1 MTMRKRVILVF
12 LLVIAL
18 VATSSCS
25 LIVKDEEVDKQT
37 TIIEVADKT
46 ITKGEVNEQTEAML
60 DYQEYMYYLY
70 GMSFDRT
77 SDSSVSSAR
86 SSAIENLIQDAVL
99 SKKTAEMGMDELTA
113 DELSEVEQSVEST
126 WESYTGS
133 VKSTYFADTEL
144 TGEELDKAIE
154 DKLVELGYPAKAELL
169 DSQKIT
175 KAREKLRADVIK
187 DVAVTQEELES
198 AYRARVSEATTNYGN
213 NPSTYGTDVQNGS
226 TVYYVPAGYRF
237 VKNILI
243 KFTDED
249 NTAINDL
256 QSQITSKNSELST
269 AESSLSALGED
280 TSTDDESAAQNRAA
294 LTETKDRLTGEIAE
308 LQTKLDAAKEAA
320 YAAIQPTVDE
330 VLTKLAEGE
339 DFDALME
346 QYGQDTGMQSSP
358 AKENGYPVSADSTN
372 WVSEFRDAA
381 MALEKVGDV
390 SAAVRSSYG
399 IHILKYVSD
408 AVEGEVGL
416 DNVKDALESELLAN
430 KQEEAYTAA
439 VDQWVSEAN
448 AKVYEDRMN

>member
-1 MTMRKRVILVF
+1 MRKRVILAF

-37 TIIEVADKT
+37 TIIEVAGKT
-46 ITKGEVNEQTEAML
+46 ITKAEVAEQTEAML
-60 DYQEYMYYLY
+60 DYQEYVYYLY

-77 SDSSVSSAR
+77 SESSISSAR

-99 SKKTAEMGMDELTA
+99 TQKTAEMGIELTA
-113 DELSEVEQSVEST
+113 DELSEVQQSADSAWDT
-126 WESYTGS
+126 YISS
-133 VKSTYFADTEL
+133 VKSGYFADSEL
-144 TGEELDKAIE
+144 AGEELDKAVE
-154 DKLVELGYPAKAELL
+154 AKMAELGYPAKDELL
-169 DSQKIT
+169 DSQKIS
-175 KAREKLRADVIK
+175 KVREKLRSEVVK

-198 AYRARVSEATTNYGN
+198 AYSTRVSEAMTNYGN

-226 TVYYVPAGYRF
+226 TIYYVPAGYRF

-256 QSQITSKNSELST
+256 QSQLTSKNSELAT
-269 AESSLSALGED
+269 AESSLSDLGED
-280 TSTDDESAAQNRAA
+280 ASADDEAAAQNRAA
-294 LTETKDRLTGEIAE
+294 LTETKERLAGEIAE
-308 LQTKLDAAKEAA
+308 LQTKLDSAKEAA

-330 VLTKLAEGE
+330 VLAKLASGE

-346 QYGQDTGMQSSP
+346 QYGQDTGMQASP

-372 WVSEFRDAA
+372 WVTEFRDAA

-390 SAAVRSSYG
+390 SGAVRSSYG
-399 IHILKYVSD
+399 IHLLKYVSD

-416 DNVKDALESELLAN
+416 DSVKDALEAELLAN

-439 VDQWVSEAN
+439 VEQWVSDAN

>member
-1 MTMRKRVILVF
+1 MRKRVILAF
-12 LLVIAL
+12 LLAIAL

-37 TIIEVADKT
+37 TIIEVAGKA
-46 ITKGEVNEQTEAML
+46 ITKAEVNEQIEAVL
-60 DYQEYMYYLY
+60 DYQEYVYYLY

-77 SDSSVSSAR
+77 SDSSISAAR
-86 SSAIENLIQDAVL
+86 SSAIDNLIQDAVL
-99 SKKTAEMGMDELTA
+99 SQKTAEMGLDELTG
-113 DELSEVEQSVEST
+113 DELSEIEQSVDST
-126 WESYTGS
+126 WDTYTS
-133 VKSTYFADTEL
+133 SIKSAYFADTEL
-144 TGEELDKAIE
+144 AGDELDKAIE
-154 DKLVELGYPAKAELL
+154 DKLAELGYPSKDELL
-169 DSQKIT
+169 TSQKT
-175 KAREKLRADVIK
+175 VKAREKLRSETVK

-198 AYRARVSEATTNYGN
+198 AYSSRVSEAMTNYGN
-213 NPSTYGTDVQNGS
+213 TPSAYGTDVQNGS

-256 QSQITSKNSELST
+256 QSQITSKNSELAT
-269 AESSLSALGED
+269 AESSLSDLGED
-280 TSTDDESAAQNRAA
+280 ASADDESASQNRAA

-308 LQTKLDAAKEAA
+308 LQAKLDSAKEAA
-320 YAAIQPTVDE
+320 YAAIQPTADE
-330 VLTKLAEGE
+330 VLTKLAEGG

-346 QYGQDTGMQSSP
+346 QYGQDTGMQASP

-381 MALEKVGDV
+381 MALDKVGDV

-416 DNVKDALESELLAN
+416 DSVKDALESELLAN

-439 VDQWVSEAN
+439 VEQWVSDAN

>member
-1 MTMRKRVILVF
+1 MRKRVILVF

-37 TIIEVADKT
+37 TIIEVAGKT
-46 ITKGEVNEQTEAML
+46 ITKAEVAEQTEAML
-60 DYQEYMYYLY
+60 DYQEYVYYLY

-77 SDSSVSSAR
+77 SESSISSAR

-99 SKKTAEMGMDELTA
+99 SQKTAEMGMDELTA
-113 DELSEVEQSVEST
+113 DELSEVQESADSAWDT
-126 WESYTGS
+126 YTSS
-133 VKSTYFADTEL
+133 VKSGYFADTEL

-154 DKLVELGYPAKAELL
+154 AKMAELGYPTKDELL
-169 DSQKIT
+169 DSQKT
-175 KAREKLRADVIK
+175 AKAREKLRSEVVK

-198 AYRARVSEATTNYGN
+198 AYSARVSEAMTNYGN

-226 TVYYVPAGYRF
+226 TIYYVPAGYRF

-256 QSQITSKNSELST
+256 QSQLTSKNSELAT
-269 AESSLSALGED
+269 AESSLSDLGED
-280 TSTDDESAAQNRAA
+280 ASAYDEATAQNRAA
-294 LTETKDRLTGEIAE
+294 LTETKERLTGEIAE
-308 LQTKLDAAKEAA
+308 LQTKLDSAKEAA

-330 VLTKLAEGE
+330 VLAKLASGE

-346 QYGQDTGMQSSP
+346 QYGQDTGMQTSP
-358 AKENGYPVSADSTN
+358 AKENGYPVSSDSTN
-372 WVSEFRDAA
+372 WVTEFRDAA
-381 MALEKVGDV
+381 MALGKVGDV
-390 SAAVRSSYG
+390 SEAVRSSYG

-416 DNVKDALESELLAN
+416 DSVKDVLEGELLAN

-439 VDQWVSEAN
+439 VEQWVSDAN

>member
-1 MTMRKRVILVF
+1 MRKRVILVF

-37 TIIEVADKT
+37 TIIEVAGKT

-99 SKKTAEMGMDELTA
+99 SQKTEEMGMDELTA

-198 AYRARVSEATTNYGN
+198 AYSTRVGEAMTNYGN

-269 AESSLSALGED
+269 AESSLAELGED
-280 TSTDDESAAQNRAA
+280 ASADDESAAQNRAA

-308 LQTKLDAAKEAA
+308 LQTKLDAAKETA

-330 VLTKLAEGE
+330 VLAKLAEGE

-372 WVSEFRDAA
+372 WVNEFRDAA

>member
-1 MTMRKRVILVF
+1 MRKRVILVF

-37 TIIEVADKT
+37 TIIEVAGKT

-144 TGEELDKAIE
+144 TGEDLDKAIE

-198 AYRARVSEATTNYGN
+198 AYSTRVGEAMTNYGN

-269 AESSLSALGED
+269 AESSLSDLGED
-280 TSTDDESAAQNRAA
+280 TSADDESAAQNRAA

-330 VLTKLAEGE
+330 VLAKLAEGE

>member
-1 MTMRKRVILVF
+1 MRKRVILVF

-37 TIIEVADKT
+37 TIIEVAGKT
-46 ITKGEVNEQTEAML
+46 ITKGEVNEQTEAVL

-113 DELSEVEQSVEST
+113 DELNEVEQSVEST

-133 VKSTYFADTEL
+133 IKSTYFSDTEL

-154 DKLVELGYPAKAELL
+154 DKLVELGYPTKAELL
-169 DSQKIT
+169 DSQKLT

-198 AYRARVSEATTNYGN
+198 AYSTRVGEAMTNYGN

-269 AESSLSALGED
+269 AESSLAELGED
-280 TSTDDESAAQNRAA
+280 ASADDESAAQNRAA
-294 LTETKDRLTGEIAE
+294 LTETKDRLTSEIAE

-330 VLTKLAEGE
+330 VLAKLAEGE

-416 DNVKDALESELLAN
+416 DNVRDALESELLAT